1 VNDVSDK
8 LRRLIHLPGSLTV
21 VAQQVALIAHHSEIS
36 TQLLGRSLSH
46 HSKALPPK
54 SSLRDAEFRVYS
66 QWGDDGI
73 IQYLIQHV
81 PLPSE
86 TFVEFGV
93 QDYNEANTRFLLVND
108 NWRGMIIDGSKEF
121 MDAVR
126 RSDIYWRYDLTAVD
140 AFITR
145 DNINGLIRSAGLS
158 GPIGI
163 LSVDI
168 DGNDYWV
175 WEAID
180 VVDPAI
186 VIVEYNSVFGSKRAI
201 SVPYDP
207 AFRRSVAHSSYLY
220 WGCSLRALCSLA
232 QRKGYVFVG
241 CNSNGNNAYFVKTAL
256 AAQLKACGVD
266 EGYVLSRFRESR
278 DADGRLDFK
287 AGPDRLAAIADMT
300 VVDVESGASLKLRDL

>member
-1 VNDVSDK
+1 VNNPSEK
-8 LRRLIHLPGSLTV
+8 LRRLLHLPGNLSAVVEQVSSLTRH
-21 VAQQVALIAHHSEIS
+21 AEIG
-36 TQLLGRSLSH
+36 TLLLGKSLSH
-46 HSKALPPK
+46 RSKALPPRTA
-54 SSLRDAEFRVYS
+54 LAEAEFRVFS

-81 PLPSE
+81 PLPSA

-93 QDYNEANTRFLLVND
+93 QDYNESNTRFLLLND
-108 NWRGMIIDGSKEF
+108 NWRGLIIDGSKEW
-121 MDAVR
+121 MDGVR
-126 RSDIYWRYDLTAVD
+126 RSEIYWRYDLTAVD

-145 DNINGLIRSAGLS
+145 DNINTLISSAGFS
-158 GPIGI
+158 GPLGI

-186 VIVEYNSVFGSKRAI
+186 VIAEYNSVFGAKRAV

-207 AFRRSVAHSSYLY
+207 AFRRSEAHSSYLF
-220 WGCSLRALCSLA
+220 WGCSLRAHCHLA
-232 QRKGYVFVG
+232 KRKGYVFVG
-241 CNSNGNNAYFVKTAL
+241 CNSNGNNAYFVKASL
-256 AAQLKACGVD
+256 AGQLKERTVE

-278 DADGRLDFK
+278 DASGQLDFK
-287 AGPDRLAAIADMT
+287 AGADRLAAIADM
-300 VVDVESGASLKLRDL
+300 VVADVETGALLKLRDL